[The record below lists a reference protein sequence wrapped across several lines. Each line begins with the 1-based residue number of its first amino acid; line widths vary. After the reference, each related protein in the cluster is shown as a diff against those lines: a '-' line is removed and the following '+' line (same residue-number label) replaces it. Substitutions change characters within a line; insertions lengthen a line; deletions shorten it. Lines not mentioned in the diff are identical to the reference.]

1 MVAINSATLSEPM
14 FVHIKASPMGL
25 VPPPHEPMRILCGE
39 DAVTTLSRE
48 NEDLKLR
55 LAVAERTCLERSVA
69 SAQAENAYLRASC
82 QALGVPLAQTWAEKT
97 DFSCAEEIP
106 KPPGLELVKSAG
118 LETLS
123 DASTAD
129 SSRAPS
135 DVGSSAGD
143 AVSTTDAD
151 EIEANTLIMQNIPN
165 RYSRNM
171 LLALFDECGFQ
182 NLYNL
187 VYLPTD
193 FMTSVNFGFA
203 FVHFISSDVAQRFR
217 TRFHGFSEW
226 NCNSS
231 KICAVDFCAEQC
243 GLDALIKRYQNC
255 PVMHE
260 LVPDEYKPALFLDG
274 VRTAFPAPTKKLKKP
289 RMKATRALS

>member
-1 MVAINSATLSEPM
+1 MVAITATLSEPM
-14 FVHIKASPMGL
+14 FVHIKTSPMGF
-25 VPPPHEPMRILCGE
+25 VPPPHEPMNIVCSE
-39 DAVTTLSRE
+39 DSITSLSRE
-48 NEDLKLR
+48 NELLKMR
-55 LAVAERTCLERSVA
+55 LAVAERTCLERSIA

-82 QALGVPLAQTWAEKT
+82 QALGVPVASQV
-97 DFSCAEEIP
+97 S
-106 KPPGLELVKSAG
+106 KPPGLELPPG
-118 LETLS
+118 LEIVSTLKS
-123 DASTAD
+123 DKLETMSQASTAD
-129 SSRAPS
+129 ISREQS
-135 DVGSSAGD
+135 DVASSAGD
-143 AVSTTDAD
+143 AVSSVDV
-151 EIEANTLIMQNIPN
+151 EEVEGNTLIMQNIPN

-171 LLALFDECGFQ
+171 LLGLFDEYGFQ

-203 FVHFISSDVAQRFR
+203 FVHFVSSEVAQRFR
-217 TRFHGFSEW
+217 TKFHGFSEW

-274 VRTAFPAPTKKLKKP
+274 QRTAFPPPTKKLKKP
-289 RMKATRALS
+289 RMKATRALA

>member
-1 MVAINSATLSEPM
+1 
-14 FVHIKASPMGL
+14 MG
-25 VPPPHEPMRILCGE
+25 MKILCGE
-39 DAVTTLSRE
+39 DAVSTLSRE
-48 NEDLKLR
+48 NESLKLR

-82 QALGVPLAQTWAEKT
+82 QALGVPLTQTWEKT
-97 DFSCAEEIP
+97 DFSCAEIS
-106 KPPGLELVKSAG
+106 KPPGLELVSTLKSSG

-123 DASTAD
+123 DVATAD
-129 SSRAPS
+129 NSRAPS

-143 AVSTTDAD
+143 VVDVEET
-151 EIEANTLIMQNIPN
+151 EANTLIMQNIPN

-203 FVHFISSDVAQRFR
+203 FVHLVSSEAAQRPKAK
-217 TRFHGFSEW
+217 FHGFSEW
-226 NCNSS
+226 SCNSS

-274 VRTAFPAPTKKLKKP
+274 VRTAFPPPTKKLKKP

>member
-1 MVAINSATLSEPM
+1 MVAITATLSEPM
-14 FVHIKASPMGL
+14 FVHIKTSPKGL
-25 VPPPHEPMRILCGE
+25 APPPHEPMNIVCG
-39 DAVTTLSRE
+39 DDTVTTLSRE
-48 NEDLKLR
+48 NDVLKMR
-55 LAVAERTCLERSVA
+55 LAVAERTCLEQSIA

-82 QALGVPLAQTWAEKT
+82 QAWGVPVASQVSKPPGLQL
-97 DFSCAEEIP
+97 
-106 KPPGLELVKSAG
+106 PPGLELMSTLKSDK
-118 LETLS
+118 LETMS
-123 DASTAD
+123 QASTAD
-129 SSRAPS
+129 SGREQS
-135 DVGSSAGD
+135 DVASSAGD
-143 AVSTTDAD
+143 AVSSVDV
-151 EIEANTLIMQNIPN
+151 EEVEGNTLIMQNIPN

-171 LLALFDECGFQ
+171 LLRLFDEYGFQ

-203 FVHFISSDVAQRFR
+203 FVHFVSSEAAQNFR
-217 TRFHGFSEW
+217 IKFHGFSEW

-274 VRTAFPAPTKKLKKP
+274 QRAAFPPPTKKLKKP
-289 RMKATRALS
+289 RMKATRALA

>member
-1 MVAINSATLSEPM
+1 MVAITATLSEPM
-14 FVHIKASPMGL
+14 FVHIKTSPMGF
-25 VPPPHEPMRILCGE
+25 VPPPHEPMNIVCSE
-39 DAVTTLSRE
+39 DSITTLSRE
-48 NEDLKLR
+48 NELLKMR
-55 LAVAERTCLERSVA
+55 LAVAERTCLERSIA

-82 QALGVPLAQTWAEKT
+82 QALGVPVASSQV
-97 DFSCAEEIP
+97 S
-106 KPPGLELVKSAG
+106 KPPGLELPPG
-118 LETLS
+118 LEIVSTLKS
-123 DASTAD
+123 DKLETMSQASTAD
-129 SSRAPS
+129 ISREQS
-135 DVGSSAGD
+135 DVASSAGD
-143 AVSTTDAD
+143 AVSSVDV
-151 EIEANTLIMQNIPN
+151 EEVEGNTLIIQNIPN

-171 LLALFDECGFQ
+171 LLGLFDEYGFQ

-203 FVHFISSDVAQRFR
+203 FVHFVSSEVAQRFR
-217 TRFHGFSEW
+217 TKFHGFSEW

-274 VRTAFPAPTKKLKKP
+274 QRMAFPPPTKKLKKP
-289 RMKATRALS
+289 RMKATRALA